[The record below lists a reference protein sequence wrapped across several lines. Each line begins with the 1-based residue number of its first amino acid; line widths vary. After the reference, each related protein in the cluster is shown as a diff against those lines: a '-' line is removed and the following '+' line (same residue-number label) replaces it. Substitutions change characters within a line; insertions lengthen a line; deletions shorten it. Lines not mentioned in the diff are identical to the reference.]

1 MEAINNQ
8 ELRVVELSC
17 RYNKHWVFRN
27 VSFTVK
33 PGEIV
38 GVVGP
43 SGSGKTTL
51 ACCLVGVIPKKIKA
65 EVSGKIYVDGRDLSE
80 IPFEKSIKI
89 LNMVLQSYDMQI
101 FGLTVREDLLFTLE
115 NIEHDGEEIKRRLNR
130 ILKSFGLEK
139 YVDYEVSELS
149 GGLRQRLAL
158 ASTILMNPKY
168 IVLDDPTANL
178 DWRGVKELANIL
190 TELKKN
196 KHGVII
202 MGRRLKGFESI
213 VDKVIYLNR
222 SNTQN
227 NSIMNSQNLPN
238 DTVERNICEPV
249 IQFRD
254 VWFKYKRDFVLKN
267 ISLDI
272 YRGESVTLMGL
283 NGSGKTTL
291 AKLING
297 LLIPVKGVVRVLGI
311 DTKTSSPARMSRY
324 VGFVF
329 QDPDKHIIFDT
340 VWDEV
345 TFIARNIGLSFD
357 YAEEALKLL
366 KLENLRNEAP
376 YCLSMGEKVRLSI
389 ASTLA
394 SNPEILIFDEPT
406 TGQDE
411 ETLVTISLLIKKLKS
426 KNKTSIIITHDSDFA
441 LEVSDRVIVMA
452 DGVIVADGSP
462 KEILFNNK
470 LLEEYGLE
478 PPSILLSK
486 TLEVG

>member
-1 MEAINNQ
+1 
-8 ELRVVELSC
+8 
-17 RYNKHWVFRN
+17 
-27 VSFTVK
+27 
-33 PGEIV
+33 
-38 GVVGP
+38 
-43 SGSGKTTL
+43 
-51 ACCLVGVIPKKIKA
+51 
-65 EVSGKIYVDGRDLSE
+65 
-80 IPFEKSIKI
+80 
-89 LNMVLQSYDMQI
+89 
-101 FGLTVREDLLFTLE
+101 
-115 NIEHDGEEIKRRLNR
+115 
-130 ILKSFGLEK
+130 
-139 YVDYEVSELS
+139 
-149 GGLRQRLAL
+149 
-158 ASTILMNPKY
+158 
-168 IVLDDPTANL
+168 
-178 DWRGVKELANIL
+178 
-190 TELKKN
+190 
-196 KHGVII
+196 
-202 MGRRLKGFESI
+202 
-213 VDKVIYLNR
+213 
-222 SNTQN
+222 
-227 NSIMNSQNLPN
+227 
-238 DTVERNICEPV
+238 
-249 IQFRD
+249 
-254 VWFKYKRDFVLKN
+254 KRDFVLKN

-329 QDPDKHIIFDT
+329 QDPDKHIILDT

-345 TFIARNIGLSFD
+345 TFIARNLGLSFD

>member
-1 MEAINNQ
+1 METINNQ
-8 ELRVVELSC
+8 ELRVVELGC
-17 RYNKHWVFRN
+17 RYNKQWVFRN
-27 VSFTVK
+27 ISFTVK

-38 GVVGP
+38 GVVGS

-51 ACCLVGVIPKKIKA
+51 ACCLVGVIPRKIKA
-65 EVSGKIYVDGRDLSE
+65 EVSGKIYLNGRDLSE
-80 IPFEKSIKI
+80 IPFEESIKI
-89 LNMVLQSYDMQI
+89 LNMVLQNYDMQI

-115 NIEHDGEEIKRRLNR
+115 NIEDNNEEIEKRLNR
-130 ILKSFGLEK
+130 ILKNFGLEK

-158 ASTILMNPKY
+158 ASILLMNPKY

-178 DWRGVKELANIL
+178 DWRGVKELVNIL

-196 KHGVII
+196 KRGVII

-213 VDKVIYLNR
+213 VDKVIYLNQ
-222 SNTQN
+222 SNTQS
-227 NSIMNSQNLPN
+227 NSITNSQNSLH
-238 DTVERNICEPV
+238 DTVERNAREPV

-272 YRGESVTLMGL
+272 YRGESIALMGL

-297 LLIPVKGVVRVLGI
+297 LLRPTKGVVRVLGI

-329 QDPDKHIIFDT
+329 QDPDKHIVFDT

-345 TFIARNIGLSFD
+345 TFVARNLSLSFNH
-357 YAEEALKLL
+357 AEEALKLL
-366 KLENLRNEAP
+366 GLENLRNEAP
-376 YCLSMGEKVRLSI
+376 YYLSMGEKVRLSI

-394 SNPEILIFDEPT
+394 SNPEILILDEPT

-411 ETLVTISLLIKKLKS
+411 ETLSTLSLLIKKLKS

-441 LEVSDRVIVMA
+441 LEVSDRVIVMSE
-452 DGVIVADGSP
+452 GVVVADGP
-462 KEILFNNK
+462 PNEILFNGEI
-470 LLEEYGLE
+470 LEEYGLE

-486 TLEVG
+486 TLEVR